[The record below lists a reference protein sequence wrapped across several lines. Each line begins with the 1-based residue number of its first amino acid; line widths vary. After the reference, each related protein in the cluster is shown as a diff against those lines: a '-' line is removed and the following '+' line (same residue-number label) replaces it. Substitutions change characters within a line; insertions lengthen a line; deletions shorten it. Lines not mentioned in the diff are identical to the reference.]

1 VFDQACVI
9 VVDMREDLRSTEAEA
24 REGEEGR
31 RALLRKGTLGVVLT
45 RTQIITPFW
54 STSGVEL

>member
-1 VFDQACVI
+1 
-9 VVDMREDLRSTEAEA
+9 MREDLRSTEAEA

-31 RALLRKGTLGVVLT
+31 RALLRKGTLRVVLT